1 MSSLLDSEQEI
12 GRELIELPFFLNLG
26 QSWKSSFKFDGQIL
40 PNTTA
45 ANIPNLT
52 AITFPF
58 NHKKFKSSVGQIKA
72 MNEVFDIVKKYE
84 SKIDPNKGR
93 VFAYSAQYDN
103 FITIEIITAE
113 LLRNII
119 LASVCIF
126 LVTLVLLTDVLA
138 SLMVLISVIMT
149 LIDVAGFMHFW
160 GLTVDTVSAVLLTV
174 QCTVFKID

>member
-1 MSSLLDSEQEI
+1 M
-12 GRELIELPFFLNLG
+12 
-26 QSWKSSFKFDGQIL
+26 KFE
-40 PNTTA
+40 
-45 ANIPNLT
+45 
-52 AITFPF
+52 
-58 NHKKFKSSVGQIKA
+58 SSVGQIKA

-174 QCTVFKID
+174 QCNVFKID

>member
-1 MSSLLDSEQEI
+1 M
-12 GRELIELPFFLNLG
+12 
-26 QSWKSSFKFDGQIL
+26 KFE
-40 PNTTA
+40 
-45 ANIPNLT
+45 
-52 AITFPF
+52 
-58 NHKKFKSSVGQIKA
+58 SSVGQIKA

>member
-1 MSSLLDSEQEI
+1 
-12 GRELIELPFFLNLG
+12 
-26 QSWKSSFKFDGQIL
+26 
-40 PNTTA
+40 
-45 ANIPNLT
+45 
-52 AITFPF
+52 
-58 NHKKFKSSVGQIKA
+58 

-93 VFAYSAQYDN
+93 LFAYSQQYDN
-103 FITIEIITAE
+103 YITIEVITAE

-126 LVTLVLLTDVLA
+126 FVTLVLLTDILA

-174 QCTVFKID
+174 RAHFSKLIKNPFIPVFNGLCHILYKQNSYIGQ

>member
-1 MSSLLDSEQEI
+1 MSFE
-12 GRELIELPFFLNLG
+12 
-26 QSWKSSFKFDGQIL
+26 
-40 PNTTA
+40 
-45 ANIPNLT
+45 
-52 AITFPF
+52 
-58 NHKKFKSSVGQIKA
+58 SSVGQIKA

-93 VFAYSAQYDN
+93 VFAYSGQYDN
-103 FITIEIITAE
+103 YITIEIITAE

-138 SLMVLISVIMT
+138 SLMVLISVVMT

>member
-1 MSSLLDSEQEI
+1 
-12 GRELIELPFFLNLG
+12 
-26 QSWKSSFKFDGQIL
+26 
-40 PNTTA
+40 
-45 ANIPNLT
+45 
-52 AITFPF
+52 
-58 NHKKFKSSVGQIKA
+58 

-84 SKIDPNKGR
+84 SKIDPNEGK
-93 VFAYSAQYDN
+93 VFAYSKQYDN
-103 FITIEIITAE
+103 YITIEVITAE

-126 LVTLVLLTDVLA
+126 LVTLVLLTDILA

-174 QCTVFKID
+174 RAQFSKLIEKRFNPVSTGLRCVIYKQNPYVG

>member
-1 MSSLLDSEQEI
+1 
-12 GRELIELPFFLNLG
+12 
-26 QSWKSSFKFDGQIL
+26 
-40 PNTTA
+40 
-45 ANIPNLT
+45 
-52 AITFPF
+52 
-58 NHKKFKSSVGQIKA
+58 

-84 SKIDPNKGR
+84 SKIDPNEGK
-93 VFAYSAQYDN
+93 VFAYSKQYDN
-103 FITIEIITAE
+103 YITIEVITAE

-174 QCTVFKID
+174 CAQFSKLIRRRVNPVSNGLCHIIYKQNSYIG